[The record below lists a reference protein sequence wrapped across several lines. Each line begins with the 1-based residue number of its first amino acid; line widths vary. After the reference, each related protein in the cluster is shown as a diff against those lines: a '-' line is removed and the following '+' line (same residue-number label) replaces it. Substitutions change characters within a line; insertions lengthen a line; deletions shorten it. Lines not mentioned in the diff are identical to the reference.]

1 MNEYAAA
8 ALSGY
13 DIARVKL
20 ERFTRDNTDF
30 DLMISDSGYPI
41 IFTFSP
47 SEDAQQ
53 ESIFEPD
60 GNGAVGEIRVVCS
73 SSGIGVD
80 MGIKCHMQAEVLKK
94 LLGHCQA
101 CAEACLHAYKA
112 SDCE

>member
-1 MNEYAAA
+1 MNEYIQA
-8 ALSGY
+8 ALYDY
-13 DIARVKL
+13 DIARAKL

-30 DLMISDSGYPI
+30 ELTIADAGYPI

-60 GNGAVGEIRVVCS
+60 SNGAVGEIRVACS

-80 MGIKCHMQAEVLKK
+80 MGIKCHVQAAVLKK

-101 CAEACLHAYKA
+101 CAEMRLHAYMA
-112 SDCE
+112 GSCE